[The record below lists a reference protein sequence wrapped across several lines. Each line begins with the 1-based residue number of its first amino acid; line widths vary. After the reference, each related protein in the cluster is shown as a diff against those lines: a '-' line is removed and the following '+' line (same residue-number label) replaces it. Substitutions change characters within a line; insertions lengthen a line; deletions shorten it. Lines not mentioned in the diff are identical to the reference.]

1 MARKR
6 GGSKRRRT
14 PRSRG
19 VNIIKLGTAV
29 ISANIVTQTMFNN
42 DVWSF
47 FFAGTPLSTAPRAG
61 QGTSVITAYELL
73 TWKPGLPYQ
82 GAGKSASR
90 FDVVKDNVS
99 TNGFGGV
106 LSLVALGV
114 GEKVLRKSLRPILRQ
129 GNQLLDMGGLKGVVT
144 L

>member
-1 MARKR
+1 MAKKR
-6 GGSKRRRT
+6 GKSTRRRS
-14 PRSRG
+14 RSRG
-19 VNIIKLGTAV
+19 INLIKLGTSV
-29 ISANIVTQTMFNN
+29 LSANIVTETMFNN

-61 QGTSVITAYELL
+61 QGTETITAYELL

-90 FDVVKDNVS
+90 FSVVQENLKQNAFMGIV
-99 TNGFGGV
+99 
-106 LSLVALGV
+106 SLVALGV
-114 GEKVLRKSLRPILRQ
+114 GERVLRKSLRPILRQ

>member
-6 GGSKRRRT
+6 GKSKPRRS
-14 PRSRG
+14 RSRG
-19 VNIIKLGTAV
+19 INLIKLGTSV
-29 ISANIVTQTMFNN
+29 LGANIVTETMFNN

-47 FFAGTPLSTAPRAG
+47 FFAGTPLSSAPRAG
-61 QGTSVITAYELL
+61 QGTQTITAYELL

-90 FDVVKDNVS
+90 FAVVQDNLKENAFMGIV
-99 TNGFGGV
+99 
-106 LSLVALGV
+106 SLVALGV
-114 GEKVLRKSLRPILRQ
+114 GEKVLRKSLRPLLRQ
-129 GNQLLDMGGLKGVVT
+129 GNQLLDMGGLKGVVS

>member
-6 GGSKRRRT
+6 GKSTRRRT
-14 PRSRG
+14 RSRG
-19 VNIIKLGTAV
+19 INLINLGTSV
-29 ISANIVTQTMFNN
+29 LSANIVTETMFNN

-47 FFAGTPLSTAPRAG
+47 FFAGTPLSSAKRTA
-61 QGTSVITAYELL
+61 QGTQTITAYELL

-82 GAGKSASR
+82 GAGKTATR
-90 FDVVKDNVS
+90 FDVVKDNLKANAFTGVVS
-99 TNGFGGV
+99 
-106 LSLVALGV
+106 LIALGV
-114 GEKVLRKSLRPILRQ
+114 GEKVLKKSLRPILRQ

>member
-6 GGSKRRRT
+6 GKSARRR

-19 VNIIKLGTAV
+19 INLINLGTSV
-29 ISANIVTQTMFNN
+29 LSANIVTETMFNN

-47 FFAGTPLSTAPRAG
+47 FFAGTPLSQAPKTG
-61 QGTSVITAYELL
+61 QGTQTISAYELL
-73 TWKPGLPYQ
+73 TWKPGSPYQ
-82 GAGKSASR
+82 GAGKSATR
-90 FDVVKDNVS
+90 FDVVKENLKA
-99 TNGFGGV
+99 NAFMGV
-106 LSLVALGV
+106 VSLVALGV
-114 GEKVLRKSLRPILRQ
+114 GEKVLKKSLRPILRQ